1 MYKVL
6 VSNSTSK
13 TFNLGLP
20 KSTGINGGRYIQSFI
35 IPAFA
40 LNFELS
46 FNNETDFNEWK
57 KHYADY
63 VEGVDA
69 IIRIGSSKANVL
81 EKVNKEVE
89 KIANKKRQEK
99 VNEIADIDKSVGVEI
114 EIEKA

>member
-1 MYKVL
+1 MYKVV

-13 TFNLGLP
+13 NFNLILP
-20 KSTGINGGRYIQSFI
+20 KVNENNKTRYMQDFI

-40 LNFELS
+40 LNYELT

-57 KHYADY
+57 KHHASY

-69 IIRIGSSKANVL
+69 IIRIGDTNANVL

-89 KIANKKRQEK
+89 KKANKKRQEN
-99 VNEIADIDKSVGVEI
+99 VNKIADIDKSVGVEV